1 MDLAA
6 LIDPGLQPELLQRM
20 PPFRESVIERTVRT
34 ACRRRS
40 RRPESRSLAPRAL
53 LRPLGRG
60 RRARSPNVRLPRQW
74 LPDSLVSP
82 RIWRPSGEGILR
94 CLLYIV
100 AQLANALDEVVE
112 FVDRNDLR
120 GLPLRNDLPDDVL
133 GILRY
138 S

>member
-60 RRARSPNVRLPRQW
+60 RLARVPNVRFPYLIAAFRAQSR
-74 LPDSLVSP
+74 LGQLSARSRLYVEGQ
-82 RIWRPSGEGILR
+82 RPAAGVI
-94 CLLYIV
+94 CW
-100 AQLANALDEVVE
+100 
-112 FVDRNDLR
+112 
-120 GLPLRNDLPDDVL
+120 
-133 GILRY
+133 
-138 S
+138 